1 MQISCRDFDVLT
13 TSYYL
18 AFIYIL
24 AYLCCS
30 SVIHDHLLRYAVSQL
45 AEVLFL
51 GIACAALLDPVAW
64 FIAHH
69 IFPDSLQRNSAS
81 D

>member
-1 MQISCRDFDVLT
+1 MQISCKDFGVLT
-13 TSYYL
+13 TLYYL

-30 SVIHDHLLRYAVSQL
+30 PVIHSHLLRYAVSQL
-45 AEVLFL
+45 AEVLL
-51 GIACAALLDPVAW
+51 LSIACAALLDPVAW
-64 FIAHH
+64 FITHH